1 VQGAVAIFPL
11 LWLLTRISS
20 IAAKVGSPRCTTAQP
35 ASFAL
40 RLARKDLGLATAAGY
55 DAGASLPLVATALET
70 FTMALGAH
78 GDEDVA
84 LIAAFV
90 DEMSQRPDGLPTVS
104 APC

>member
-1 VQGAVAIFPL
+1 L
-11 LWLLTRISS
+11 YNR
-20 IAAKVGSPRCTTAQP
+20 AAP